1 MATVRFTQNLQRH
14 VHLPNTAAAGRT
26 VREVLDAVFRDHPAA
41 RSYVLEDDGALR
53 KHMAVF
59 VDGNVIVDR
68 AALSDAVG
76 ESSEIWVMQA
86 LSGG

>member
-1 MATVRFTQNLQRH
+1 MATVCFTQNLQRH
-14 VHLPNTAAAGRT
+14 VHLPNTPAAGRS

-59 VDGNVIVDR
+59 VDGSAIADR
-68 AALSDAVG
+68 TTLSDPVG
-76 ESSEIWVMQA
+76 ESSEVWVMQA